1 MISDL
6 SGDIG
11 PLDPGVNELFRTL
24 TSGSTPAE
32 LAGEQSAAAMFRA
45 NVSPPASSPTVPL
58 RTQGPAALPARSARR
73 LFGRSGGW
81 GIRLAAAM
89 VLVLAVA
96 LASAAY
102 TAVLPQPMQLL
113 AHRVLGPIGVPGPHN
128 SGGSS
133 HGRRRGASGT
143 PGRPGSSPGHPKP
156 GQSAPG
162 QTPTPPHKS
171 AHPSPSRSLSPSPSP
186 TPSPSVATGPALLTA
201 SASSTGIPAGSQV
214 VIAGQFTRSGTGVQG
229 ITVQLIERFTGHLVG
244 HLAGTGVT
252 NADGN
257 VAVTVSAVP
266 ANAVFRLR
274 VPGVAHSAKVLVIVR
289 PPITVVLTPGASGL
303 RDVLMVSTM
312 YARRGNVVW
321 LEVDK
326 SGIWTYLRQK
336 RLNAAGRTH
345 FVLSGTRLQ
354 NLEVRAVLVA
364 TIRHGASV
372 SNTPTVPPPS

>member
-1 MISDL
+1 VPVRT
-6 SGDIG
+6 GR
-11 PLDPGVNELFRTL
+11 PG
-24 TSGSTPAE
+24 
-32 LAGEQSAAAMFRA
+32 AG
-45 NVSPPASSPTVPL
+45 
-58 RTQGPAALPARSARR
+58 PARSARR
-73 LFGRSGGW
+73 LFGRPGGW

-89 VLVLAVA
+89 VVVLAVA

-102 TAVLPQPMQLL
+102 TAALPQPMQLL
-113 AHRVLGPIGVPGPHN
+113 AHRAFGFIGVPNPPHN

-133 HGRRRGASGT
+133 HRRHRGTSGT
-143 PGRPGSSPGHPKP
+143 PGRSPSSSAHATP
-156 GQSAPG
+156 GQSSVPG
-162 QTPTPPHKS
+162 QTPTPTAHKS
-171 AHPSPSRSLSPSPSP
+171 AHPSPSGSPSPSPSP
-186 TPSPSVATGPALLTA
+186 TSSPPVATGPALLTA
-201 SASSTGIPAGSQV
+201 SASSTGILAGSQV

-229 ITVQLIERFTGHLVG
+229 ITVQLIERFTGHLFG

-326 SGIWTYLRQK
+326 SGVWTYLRQK
-336 RLNAAGRTH
+336 RLNAVGRTH
-345 FVLSGTRLQ
+345 FVLSGARLQ